1 VLLMAGVTRG
11 MSPCGRYTVNTL
23 AVEGADPTDA
33 ANIGGGGGAG
43 GADAKVGRCRLTP
56 WKPH

>member
-1 VLLMAGVTRG
+1 MAGVTRG